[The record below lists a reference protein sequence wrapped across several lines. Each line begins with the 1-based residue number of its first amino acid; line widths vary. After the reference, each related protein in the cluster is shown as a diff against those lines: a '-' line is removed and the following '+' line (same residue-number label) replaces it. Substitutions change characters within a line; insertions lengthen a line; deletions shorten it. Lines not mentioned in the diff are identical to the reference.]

1 MSNNEMN
8 LVRDIL
14 SSDSSLKAS
23 LMVYNNKDLLRG
35 WNFILTGGDKKN
47 IPTYVTEKTFSN
59 AAIISSIF
67 SNSELVFLNNDIV
80 DKMMIGKADIK
91 IDYSIALD
99 TQMVSYLKPFL
110 NKQESRI
117 PKGYDEIFDFI
128 VRNDVNIDDIPFI
141 YENIPNISNL
151 RIVSPVSFTIHS

>member
-59 AAIISSIF
+59 GAIIFFQI
-67 SNSELVFLNNDIV
+67 LN
-80 DKMMIGKADIK
+80 
-91 IDYSIALD
+91 
-99 TQMVSYLKPFL
+99 
-110 NKQESRI
+110 
-117 PKGYDEIFDFI
+117 
-128 VRNDVNIDDIPFI
+128 
-141 YENIPNISNL
+141 
-151 RIVSPVSFTIHS
+151 